1 MNDLLVGLWR
11 RAKGPLISMLVGA
24 ALGLLAAVILVP
36 TTR

>member
-1 MNDLLVGLWR
+1 MNDLLVSLWR
-11 RAKGPLISMLVGA
+11 RAKGPLIWMLVGA

>member
-1 MNDLLVGLWR
+1 MSSLWPSLWR
-11 RAKGPLISMLVGA
+11 RAKGPLIWMLVGA